1 MLVFLKFFAYA
12 LNGWPFIKRTLEM
25 HSNDNENESQ
35 QKMLI
40 LIQSKNLAISKK
52 LWKSC
57 ADWTSFEKIDF
68 DCVIYLWGKQ
78 FFLCK
83 RNMEIAT

>member
-1 MLVFLKFFAYA
+1 
-12 LNGWPFIKRTLEM
+12 M

-52 LWKSC
+52 LWKSY

-68 DCVIYLWGKQ
+68 DCVIYLWGK
-78 FFLCK
+78 
-83 RNMEIAT
+83 

>member
-1 MLVFLKFFAYA
+1 MLVFLKFFSYA

-52 LWKSC
+52 LWKSY

-68 DCVIYLWGKQ
+68 DCVIYLWGK
-78 FFLCK
+78 
-83 RNMEIAT
+83 